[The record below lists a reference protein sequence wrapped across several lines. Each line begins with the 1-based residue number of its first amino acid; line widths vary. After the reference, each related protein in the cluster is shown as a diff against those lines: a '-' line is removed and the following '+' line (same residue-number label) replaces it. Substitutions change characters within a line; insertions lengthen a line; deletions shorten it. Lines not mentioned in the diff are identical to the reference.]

1 MGCGEVVC
9 VQQASVE
16 LAVKILDGARLRV
29 GGVALTVSPAKFEQ
43 KGLTF
48 ARHAYTLARKGL

>member
-1 MGCGEVVC
+1 MVG